1 MKVVCLIRKEKKLG
15 RLLKKNT
22 IEPPAGG
29 SIFYNYS
36 FGFQFY
42 FMSNSRRSFLRGAA
56 LTSVALSIPFK
67 NELMAMAANSKPF
80 ALQLWSVKLA
90 LEKDPLAVLNQIAAN
105 GYKKIESFEGPK
117 GMFWG
122 MKNTEFKK
130 VMDDLG
136 MNMFSTHCNDTGD
149 FKSFEQKAAAA
160 GEIGL
165 KYIICAY
172 KGPQKTLDNFN
183 QFADEFNTCG
193 EIAKKHGLR
202 FAYHNHDYSFV
213 PMNGIV
219 PMDVMIKN
227 TDPAMV
233 DFEMDLYWTRVAGI
247 DPLAYMDKF
256 PNRFK
261 LVHVKDLVKT
271 NTPEGQESCVI
282 GKGTIDYKTLLPEV
296 AKRGVQHMIVEQ
308 EHYTGTNELDAA
320 KDDAAYMKTL
330 NW

>member
-15 RLLKKNT
+15 QLLKKNT

-56 LTSVALSIPFK
+56 LTSVALSMPFK

>member
-1 MKVVCLIRKEKKLG
+1 
-15 RLLKKNT
+15 
-22 IEPPAGG
+22 
-29 SIFYNYS
+29 
-36 FGFQFY
+36 
-42 FMSNSRRSFLRGAA
+42 MSNSRRSFLRGAA
-56 LTSVALSIPFK
+56 LTSVALSMPFK

-90 LEKDPLAVLNQIAAN
+90 LYKDTMGVLKQIAAN

>member
-1 MKVVCLIRKEKKLG
+1 LG
-15 RLLKKNT
+15 DFLKKDT
-22 IEPPAGG
+22 DEPPAGG
-29 SIFYNYS
+29 SFFYNYS

-56 LTSVALSIPFK
+56 LTSVALSMPFK

-80 ALQLWSVKLA
+80 ALQLWSVKMA
-90 LEKDPLAVLNQIAAN
+90 LYKDTMGVLKQIAAN
-105 GYKKIESFEGPK
+105 GYKKIEGFEGEL
-117 GMFWG
+117 GLFWG
-122 MKNTEFKK
+122 MKHTEFKK

-136 MNMFSTHCNDTGD
+136 MNFFSSHCEHTDD
-149 FKSFEQKAAAA
+149 FKSFELKVTQAA
-160 GEIGL
+160 EIGV
-165 KYIICAY
+165 KYLICPHKGAQPTIDHY
-172 KGPQKTLDNFN
+172 KK
-183 QFADEFNTCG
+183 FADEFNTCG
-193 EIAKKHGLR
+193 EIAKKHGIR

-219 PMDVMIKN
+219 PQDVMMKN

-247 DPLAYMDKF
+247 DPLAYMDQF

-261 LVHVKDLVKT
+261 LVHVKDLVKA
-271 NTPEGQESCVI
+271 NTPEGHESCVI

-296 AKRGVQHMIVEQ
+296 AKRGVRDMIVEQ
-308 EHYTGTNELDAA
+308 EAYTGTNELDSA
-320 KDDAAYMKTL
+320 KDNAAYMKTL

>member
-1 MKVVCLIRKEKKLG
+1 
-15 RLLKKNT
+15 
-22 IEPPAGG
+22 
-29 SIFYNYS
+29 
-36 FGFQFY
+36 
-42 FMSNSRRSFLRGAA
+42 MSNSRRSFLRGAA

>member
-15 RLLKKNT
+15 QLLKKNK

-56 LTSVALSIPFK
+56 LTSVALSMPFK

-90 LEKDPLAVLNQIAAN
+90 LYKDTMGVLKQIAAN